1 MKNTKKRAKR
11 AARAVSLALAGSLLL
26 LPQIGT
32 VQERSYAAAIN
43 DSNVQSLE
51 EKIANLKNTQDELQ
65 TKIASVKNEAAKA
78 SEYKEYMD
86 SMVSATSQKMVLA
99 EELIDELTSKIED
112 SETKIAEK
120 EESITAAKA
129 KLVERVRYA
138 QENGT
143 VGEIE
148 LLLDSNGL
156 SDFLTRLDR
165 VSAMMEYDRELMN
178 EYKAEKESLEQYKAT
193 LEASKALQNDT
204 LTQLEADKA
213 SYAAASAEKANYMTS
228 LAADKAQYEAE
239 YKKAQAAEE
248 ELNAELTAYIQKMQ
262 EQSQVVP
269 SGDGMIRPL
278 PVGVGYISSHFGWR
292 NLNGYQD
299 YHQATDIA
307 CATRTSIY
315 ASDSGKVLRA
325 QWHSS
330 YGNYILI
337 DHGGGISTLYA
348 HCSGLNVS
356 AGQMVNKGDVIGF
369 VGETG
374 YAFGAHLHFEVRVN
388 GTRVDAEGYVNLG

>member
-32 VQERSYAAAIN
+32 VQEHSYAAAIN

-239 YKKAQAAEE
+239 YKNAQAAEE

-307 CATRTSIY
+307 CATGTSIY

>member
-165 VSAMMEYDRELMN
+165 VSAMMEYDRDAILV
-178 EYKAEKESLEQYKAT
+178 L
-193 LEASKALQNDT
+193 
-204 LTQLEADKA
+204 
-213 SYAAASAEKANYMTS
+213 
-228 LAADKAQYEAE
+228 
-239 YKKAQAAEE
+239 KKIA
-248 ELNAELTAYIQKMQ
+248 
-262 EQSQVVP
+262 
-269 SGDGMIRPL
+269 
-278 PVGVGYISSHFGWR
+278 GW
-292 NLNGYQD
+292 
-299 YHQATDIA
+299 A
-307 CATRTSIY
+307 
-315 ASDSGKVLRA
+315 
-325 QWHSS
+325 
-330 YGNYILI
+330 
-337 DHGGGISTLYA
+337 
-348 HCSGLNVS
+348 
-356 AGQMVNKGDVIGF
+356 
-369 VGETG
+369 
-374 YAFGAHLHFEVRVN
+374 
-388 GTRVDAEGYVNLG
+388 VDF